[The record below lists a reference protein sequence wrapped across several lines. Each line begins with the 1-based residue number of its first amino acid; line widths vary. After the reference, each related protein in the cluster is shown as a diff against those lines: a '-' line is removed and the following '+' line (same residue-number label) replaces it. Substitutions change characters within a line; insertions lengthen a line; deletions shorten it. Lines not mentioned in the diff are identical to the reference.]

1 MLKRHLMGAAAA
13 LLATATLPLWLAACA
28 PGGSGGGA
36 GDGSAKSP
44 SGVSTDVSGD
54 DVTLKVLDFWQN
66 EEGKWMDAVVA
77 GFEKQHPNIKIQR
90 TTQDW
95 GQVMNTLNLRL
106 ADPNGPDIALVNN
119 GWQSM
124 GTLAKGGR
132 ILNLDAYAS
141 AYGWKDEIPST
152 ILRQEQ
158 FTSDGKQM
166 GSGSLYAVP
175 AARSSLIGLYY
186 NKAALDKLGIAVP
199 KTLADF
205 EKACAAVKA
214 AGQIPIAYGSQD
226 KGSSTAIL
234 FGVQDLY
241 SSAKDIG
248 DFVYSSG
255 SVPITSTGITQA
267 ATALKKWSDAGWLTP
282 NHQGIPFADSMNNF
296 LAGKG
301 VFQFNYTGSLGFSAA
316 QKQTYGYVQLPQA
329 NGDQVV
335 GTGSTV
341 GNLAISAKS
350 KHPDAAAAFLDYMAS
365 KATAQASV
373 DHGYLPLLHTDVKQS
388 APDPELA
395 TEIAAQQKLT
405 DSNGFVPYFDWS
417 TPTMLDT
424 LGGQVQL
431 LLAGKSTP
439 DQLATAGQKDYDA
452 FQAQRAKG

>member
-1 MLKRHLMGAAAA
+1 MKKRHLMGAAAA
-13 LLATATLPLWLAACA
+13 FLATATVLAACA
-28 PGGSGGGA
+28 PGGS
-36 GDGSAKSP
+36 SSSSTKSP
-44 SGVSTDVSGD
+44 SGVSTDVSGE
-54 DVTLKVLDFWQN
+54 DVTLKMLDFWQN
-66 EEGKWMDAVVA
+66 DEGKWMDAVVA
-77 GFEKQHPNIKIQR
+77 GFEKEHPNIKIER

-166 GSGSLYAVP
+166 GSGSVYAVP

-186 NKAALDKLGIAVP
+186 NKSILDKAGVAVP
-199 KTLADF
+199 KTLADV

-226 KGSSTAIL
+226 KGASTAIL
-234 FGVQDLY
+234 FGLQDLY

-267 ATALKKWSDAGWLTP
+267 ATAVKKWSDAGWLTP
-282 NHQGIPFADSMNNF
+282 NHEGIPFADSMNNF

-301 VFQFNYTGSLGFSAA
+301 AFQFNYTGSLGFSAA
-316 QKQTYGYVQLPQA
+316 QKQTFGYVQLPQV

-350 KHPDAAAAFLDYMAS
+350 KHPDAAAAFLDYLAG

-373 DHGYLPLLHTDVKQS
+373 DHGYLPLLHNDVKQT
-388 APDPELA
+388 AANPELA
-395 TEIAAQQKLT
+395 TEITAQQKLT
-405 DSNGFVPYFDWS
+405 DGNGFVPYFDWS

-424 LGGQVQL
+424 IGGQVQL

-439 DQLATAGQKDYDA
+439 DQLAAAGQKDYDA

>member
-1 MLKRHLMGAAAA
+1 MKKRHLMGAAAA
-13 LLATATLPLWLAACA
+13 LLATATVLSACA
-28 PGGSGGGA
+28 PGGS
-36 GDGSAKSP
+36 SSSSTKSP
-44 SGVSTDVSGD
+44 SGISTDVSGEA
-54 DVTLKVLDFWQN
+54 VTLKMLDFWQN
-66 EEGKWMDAVVA
+66 EEGKWMDSVVA
-77 GFEKQHPNIKIQR
+77 GFEKEHPNIKIQR

-141 AYGWKDEIPST
+141 AYGWKDAIPST

-166 GSGSLYAVP
+166 GTGSVYAVP

-186 NKAALDKLGIAVP
+186 NKAILDKLGIAVP
-199 KTLADF
+199 KTLAEF
-205 EKACAAVKA
+205 EKAAAAVKA
-214 AGQIPIAYGSQD
+214 GGQIPIAYGSQD

-234 FGVQDLY
+234 FALQDLY
-241 SSAKDIG
+241 GSAKDIE

-267 ATALKKWSDAGWLTP
+267 ATAVKKWSDAGWLTP
-282 NHQGIPFADSMNNF
+282 NHEGIPFADSMNNF

-301 VFQFNYTGSLGFSAA
+301 AFQFNYTGSLGFSAA
-316 QKQTYGYVQLPQA
+316 QKQTFGYVQLPQA
-329 NGDQVV
+329 NGDKVV

-341 GNLAISAKS
+341 GNLAISSKS
-350 KHPDAAAAFLDYMAS
+350 KHPDAAAAFLDYLAS

-373 DHGYLPLLHTDVKQS
+373 DHGYLPLLHNDVKQ
-388 APDPELA
+388 ATPGPELA
-395 TEIAAQQKLT
+395 TEITAQQKLT
-405 DSNGFVPYFDWS
+405 DADGFVPYFDWS

-424 LGGQVQL
+424 IGGQVQL

-439 DQLATAGQKDYDA
+439 DQLAAAGQKDYDT